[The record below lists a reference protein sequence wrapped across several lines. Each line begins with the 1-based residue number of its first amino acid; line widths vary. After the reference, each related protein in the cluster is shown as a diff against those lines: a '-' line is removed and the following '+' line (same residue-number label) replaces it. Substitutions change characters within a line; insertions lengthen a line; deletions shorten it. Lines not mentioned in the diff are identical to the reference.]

1 MSTGAESRYSIAGR
15 DQALDLTAHYP
26 GHPEQGRHHQV
37 GDDGFE
43 ARPHT
48 AGFRSAV
55 GRDCRALNRAG
66 MGPAARETTQ
76 MDELRASGSMA
87 ASRSHRQAKR

>member
-26 GHPEQGRHHQV
+26 GHPEQGRHLQV

-48 AGFRSAV
+48 AGFRSAH
-55 GRDCRALNRAG
+55 GTRLPLAQSSTHGCRLARDC
-66 MGPAARETTQ
+66 
-76 MDELRASGSMA
+76 
-87 ASRSHRQAKR
+87 